1 MLKQRAAEAEW
12 MDGADFDRELAEE
25 SFHFI
30 ALVNRWFGGVRA
42 VRRFIAQEAARRPH
56 GGQLRV
62 LDLGSGSCDIPI
74 AASAWARGRD
84 IAVHFTCIENGV
96 HAAAIARRNLRANP
110 DLPVTLVRGDIF
122 SHRPAV
128 PYDCAV
134 GSMFFHHF
142 AEHEIISLIG
152 RLRAFVRSSL
162 LINDLR
168 RSLAHYAA
176 CRLLLPAF
184 PARVGHDALISI
196 RKGFREAEL
205 ENLLTVLEDAA
216 VSVSR
221 APLFRVRAVVRFRG
235 IAP

>member
-1 MLKQRAAEAEW
+1 
-12 MDGADFDRELAEE
+12 MDGAGFDRELAEE
-25 SFHFI
+25 SFRFI
-30 ALVNRWFGGVRA
+30 ALVNRWFGGARL
-42 VRRFIAQEAARRPH
+42 VRRFIAQEAVHRPP
-56 GGQLRV
+56 GGRLRV
-62 LDLGSGSCDIPI
+62 LDLGTGGCDIPI
-74 AASAWARGRD
+74 AACLWARDRG
-84 IAVHFTCIENGV
+84 IAVHFTCIENNA
-96 HAAAIARRNLRANP
+96 HAAAIARRNLRATP
-110 DLPVTLVRGDIF
+110 GLPITLVRGDVY
-122 SHRPAV
+122 SHRPPA

-142 AEHEIISLIG
+142 AEHEIITLIQ
-152 RLRAFVRSSL
+152 RLRAFVRRSL

-205 ENLLTVLEDAA
+205 ANLLAGLEDAA

-221 APLFRVRAVVRFRG
+221 APLFRVRAVVRFIG
-235 IAP
+235 AVS